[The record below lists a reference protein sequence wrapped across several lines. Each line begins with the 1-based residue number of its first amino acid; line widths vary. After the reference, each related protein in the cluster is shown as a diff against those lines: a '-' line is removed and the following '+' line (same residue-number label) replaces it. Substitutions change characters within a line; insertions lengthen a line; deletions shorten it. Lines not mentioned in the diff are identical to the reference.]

1 MLTITIA
8 ATACILASAGP
19 SRDFVCGSEVELFCG
34 HLPRNQTLQC
44 LKDHRYE
51 LERECLE
58 HVVEDESLECGFV
71 IGAEC
76 GDVVRDRKLFVLC
89 LEQNQDRL
97 KKICPNTFYDR
108 YDEEINAH
116 CGFDIAECCA
126 KKTGGCKGDANR
138 ANLEAC
144 IKDLASPASK
154 DRYIGCDA
162 AILEQLNF
170 RCGVAVESV
179 CGKFERDAFAFIE
192 CIERE
197 VPCPDKKSMLS

>member
-1 MLTITIA
+1 MPSI
-8 ATACILASAGP
+8 CLAP
-19 SRDFVCGSEVELFCG
+19 
-34 HLPRNQTLQC
+34 
-44 LKDHRYE
+44 
-51 LERECLE
+51 
-58 HVVEDESLECGFV
+58 
-71 IGAEC
+71 
-76 GDVVRDRKLFVLC
+76 RKLSS
-89 LEQNQDRL
+89 
-97 KKICPNTFYDR
+97 
-108 YDEEINAH
+108 AH
-116 CGFDIAECCA
+116 VTSLPPHAITGFDIAECCA

-179 CGKFERDAFAFIE
+179 CGKYERDAFAFIE

-197 VPCPDKKSMLS
+197 VPCPDGKSMLS

>member
-1 MLTITIA
+1 MGETRAGALSGGVGWRIA
-8 ATACILASAGP
+8 S
-19 SRDFVCGSEVELFCG
+19 
-34 HLPRNQTLQC
+34 
-44 LKDHRYE
+44 
-51 LERECLE
+51 
-58 HVVEDESLECGFV
+58 
-71 IGAEC
+71 
-76 GDVVRDRKLFVLC
+76 
-89 LEQNQDRL
+89 
-97 KKICPNTFYDR
+97 PNTFYDR

-126 KKTGGCKGDANR
+126 KAKGGCKGTAGR

-179 CGKFERDAFAFIE
+179 CGKYERDAFAFIE